1 MPTYAVFDGWVISII
16 AGWFEV
22 IADTQTSYLGEAQA
36 SLDSGQKHRVIASA
50 DPRFLVRCAQEGF
63 DFRSS
68 EVCRRDA

>member
-1 MPTYAVFDGWVISII
+1 MLQTFLPFSFTTDVSTNTERDMLLS
-16 AGWFEV
+16 
-22 IADTQTSYLGEAQA
+22 QTSYLGEAQA